1 MEFITILLTSIFSF
15 WPGIFLI
22 IITALVVK
30 SLRKT
35 KIDPLAGLPEI
46 KPHWLWGNQDF
57 SKNFNMPSVEHYQK
71 TKGLRY
77 CTFYQMNEK
86 RLFVLDP
93 DICSKIM
100 ITDFD
105 HFEYVPF
112 LPKDYSDVS
121 YLNQFHK
128 FDNTNLNQNIYYK
141 ISL

>member
-1 MEFITILLTSIFSF
+1 MMEFVTILIASIGSL
-15 WPGIFLI
+15 WPAIALL
-22 IITALVVK
+22 IITALVMK

-35 KIDPLAGLPEI
+35 KHDPLAGLPEI

-57 SKNFNMPSVEHYQK
+57 SKNFNMPSFEHYQK

-77 CTFYQMNEK
+77 SIFYQMNEK

-112 LPKDYSDVS
+112 LPREYSDVRI
-121 YLNQFHK
+121 LIVCFLIEVIH
-128 FDNTNLNQNIYYK
+128 
-141 ISL
+141 